1 MAQRTI
7 HYLIGEELLRRC
19 DLRDAER
26 FRVGNLL
33 PDAHTQ
39 TSHREITHFPFR
51 FIRGGEEM
59 RGYDFERFRREF
71 SPKVEEDSLC
81 LGYYMHL
88 VEDACYRRMWKAHG
102 LKGRIKTDE
111 DIRLLHRD
119 YHILNAYITAR
130 YGAGRVPEYPAHFEH
145 EPVMRVYPFRLR
157 ELLEAL
163 RGDFRERTEG
173 ETRFVTEAMLEEY
186 LADALPICA
195 DALGRVLDGRPLDPM
210 ELVW

>member
-59 RGYDFERFRREF
+59 L
-71 SPKVEEDSLC
+71 SL
-81 LGYYMHL
+81 
-88 VEDACYRRMWKAHG
+88 
-102 LKGRIKTDE
+102 I
-111 DIRLLHRD
+111 
-119 YHILNAYITAR
+119 HI
-130 YGAGRVPEYPAHFEH
+130 
-145 EPVMRVYPFRLR
+145 
-157 ELLEAL
+157 
-163 RGDFRERTEG
+163 
-173 ETRFVTEAMLEEY
+173 
-186 LADALPICA
+186 
-195 DALGRVLDGRPLDPM
+195 
-210 ELVW
+210 